1 MLHNTPKIFFKRLL
15 ILLLPLILSNCEQS
29 VKKTD
34 HGVEYEI
41 KDRETNSIRK
51 VSISVLSPTVI
62 KVAIATSDSAIH
74 LPSMI
79 AHEKLKDT
87 VHFDVS
93 SDDEVIVLST
103 DSLSAFLNKRTGTIA
118 FQDRNEN
125 LLLETKDSEILPFE
139 IKGTTHHKI
148 KQHFSWDENEAL
160 YGLGQHQLRTLNL
173 RRQSVELSQHNT
185 RVSIPV
191 LLSTKGYGL
200 YWDNYS
206 QSYFHD
212 AGDSS
217 YLASDV
223 ADKIQYYF
231 VKGKKFDDVISGL
244 RTLTGASPML
254 PRWAFGYV
262 QSRNRYKT
270 KDELMGVV
278 KKHRELNIPI
288 DAIILDYLHWG
299 EKGFGSM
306 MFDSIA
312 FPNPEEMIK
321 ELHDQYHCKL
331 IVSVWPSF
339 NKKSANWQL
348 FKEKNFL
355 LDLDLGKFGEVHDA
369 FNPQA
374 GALYWKLVKDS
385 YWDKGVDGI
394 WFDATEP
401 EKMEKFKKTDCFLG
415 PTAKYQNLFS
425 YFDMKNVF
433 ESQSKVDTRRVY
445 VLTRS
450 AFLGQQQFGSVVW
463 SGDIKTDFNSLKEQ
477 IPSGLNFCMTGLP
490 YWNTDIGGYLG
501 GDPKDEKYQELFV
514 RWFQYGAFTPM
525 FRVHGR
531 RHPFKSRSGENEV
544 WSFGETNQKI
554 LEQYI
559 KLRYRLLPYMYSLSH
574 KVHSEGYTLM
584 RALVFD
590 FMDDPATHNITD
602 QFLLGNIMVC
612 PVTDADVTERS
623 VYLPKGCQWFDFWTG
638 EKYKGGQ
645 TITASAPID
654 RIPLFVKEGTL
665 LPLADVMQY
674 AAEKP
679 YDDIEL
685 RVYPGKSTEFSLYE
699 DQGEN
704 TNYQKGK
711 FSTILFSYDEQ
722 ENQLTIGKQKGNY
735 NGLLK
740 KRDFRITKVSKGFS
754 IGIEKTNANKS
765 TPYNGNA
772 IKVSL

>member
-1 MLHNTPKIFFKRLL
+1 
-15 ILLLPLILSNCEQS
+15 
-29 VKKTD
+29 
-34 HGVEYEI
+34 
-41 KDRETNSIRK
+41 
-51 VSISVLSPTVI
+51 
-62 KVAIATSDSAIH
+62 
-74 LPSMI
+74 
-79 AHEKLKDT
+79 
-87 VHFDVS
+87 
-93 SDDEVIVLST
+93 
-103 DSLSAFLNKRTGTIA
+103 
-118 FQDRNEN
+118 
-125 LLLETKDSEILPFE
+125 
-139 IKGTTHHKI
+139 
-148 KQHFSWDENEAL
+148 
-160 YGLGQHQLRTLNL
+160 
-173 RRQSVELSQHNT
+173 
-185 RVSIPV
+185 
-191 LLSTKGYGL
+191 
-200 YWDNYS
+200 
-206 QSYFHD
+206 
-212 AGDSS
+212 
-217 YLASDV
+217 
-223 ADKIQYYF
+223 
-231 VKGKKFDDVISGL
+231 
-244 RTLTGASPML
+244 
-254 PRWAFGYV
+254 
-262 QSRNRYKT
+262 
-270 KDELMGVV
+270 
-278 KKHRELNIPI
+278 
-288 DAIILDYLHWG
+288 
-299 EKGFGSM
+299 
-306 MFDSIA
+306 
-312 FPNPEEMIK
+312 
-321 ELHDQYHCKL
+321 
-331 IVSVWPSF
+331 
-339 NKKSANWQL
+339 
-348 FKEKNFL
+348 
-355 LDLDLGKFGEVHDA
+355 
-369 FNPQA
+369 
-374 GALYWKLVKDS
+374 
-385 YWDKGVDGI
+385 
-394 WFDATEP
+394 
-401 EKMEKFKKTDCFLG
+401 MEKFKKTDCFLG

-433 ESQSKVDTRRVY
+433 ESQSKVDTHRVY

-525 FRVHGR
+525 FRAHGR

-559 KLRYRLLPYMYSLSH
+559 KLRYRLLPYIYSLSH

-602 QFLLGNIMVC
+602 QFLLGNLMVC
-612 PVTDADVTERS
+612 PVTDADVTKRS